1 MSGGGARSGVLLWES
16 WGPLRRIKGALNDA
30 VWLAFLKD
38 PL

>member
-1 MSGGGARSGVLLWES
+1 MLGGGAGILLWES

-30 VWLAFLKD
+30 VRLAFLKD